1 MSISFVRIYSGLY
14 RGKTLLSFLYAPID
28 YYRGIAALA
37 A

>member
-14 RGKTLLSFLYAPID
+14 RGKTLLSFLYDPIVF
-28 YYRGIAALA
+28 YRVIAALA